1 MKNEELKG
9 YLHTYATVILE
20 EIENELTPRKNR
32 DNTLNEDKQQLVNN
46 YYNLSDDELAKLFFK
61 LNDSHNAH
69 SEICDETYKVADDG
83 LTIIFALFARLGY
96 IK

>member
-9 YLHTYATVILE
+9 YLHDYATVVLE

-32 DNTLNEDKQQLVNN
+32 DNTSNEDKQQLVNN

-61 LNDSHNAH
+61 LNNSHNAH
-69 SEICDETYKVADDG
+69 CDTCDETYKVADDG

>member
-9 YLHTYATVILE
+9 YLHDYANTILE
-20 EIENELTPRKNR
+20 DIENKIIPPKNW
-32 DNTLNEDKQQLVNN
+32 NNALNEDEQQLVNN

-69 SEICDETYKVADDG
+69 SELCDETYKVADDG
-83 LTIIFALFARLGY
+83 LTIIFTLFARLGY

>member
-1 MKNEELKG
+1 MIVLPFID
-9 YLHTYATVILE
+9 LFLE
-20 EIENELTPRKNR
+20 NKIIPRKNW
-32 DNTLNEDKQQLVNN
+32 NNVLNGDEQQLVNN
-46 YYNLSDDELAKLFFK
+46 YYNLTDDELAKLFFN

-69 SEICDETYKVADDG
+69 SEICDEIYKVADDG

>member
-9 YLHTYATVILE
+9 YLHDYANTILE
-20 EIENELTPRKNR
+20 DIENKIIPRKNW
-32 DNTLNEDKQQLVNN
+32 NNALNEDEQQLVNDH
-46 YYNLSDDELAKLFFK
+46 YNLPDDELAKLFFN

-69 SEICDETYKVADDG
+69 CDTCDETHEVADDG